1 MEVKVISPSKKV
13 FEGTDVEA
21 LTVPTTTGIVQIMQ
35 DHTPLISEISPGDLL
50 IQKTS
55 GDNEKYFISGGY
67 LHVDENK
74 VVVLADNVE

>member
-13 FEGTDVEA
+13 FEGTVDA

-50 IQKTS
+50 IQKNAS
-55 GDNEKYFISGGY
+55 DVEKYFISGGY